1 MAYSGVWETLKN
13 PNFEEVSIFEG
24 CDGSRM
30 PKMHSGEV
38 SNIFEKFLNFFQFF
52 TTPWPFSARILK
64 CLVKINPKWPNLMYR
79 KPWKCKLLQNIIFE
93 SCDGSIMT
101 KMHPRRVWIFLVDI
115 FELNMIPK
123 WHLAYW
129 KHWKKKLNLEESY
142 LMTCGCPKCL
152 MKKVRT
158 CLKHNIKKNIILST
172 LAMCFLLE
180 KF

>member
-1 MAYSGVWETLKN
+1 M
-13 PNFEEVSIFEG
+13 FENLFIFSPLPG
-24 CDGSRM
+24 
-30 PKMHSGEV
+30 H
-38 SNIFEKFLNFFQFF
+38 FLQGFWNVQ
-52 TTPWPFSARILK
+52 
-64 CLVKINPKWPNLMYR
+64 VKIRQKWPNLMHR
-79 KPWKCKLLQNIIFE
+79 KPWKYKLLQNFIFE
-93 SCDGSIMT
+93 SCDGSRMT
-101 KMHPRRVWIFLVDI
+101 KMYPRRDWILLVDI

-158 CLKHNIKKNIILST
+158 RLKQNIQKNIILST